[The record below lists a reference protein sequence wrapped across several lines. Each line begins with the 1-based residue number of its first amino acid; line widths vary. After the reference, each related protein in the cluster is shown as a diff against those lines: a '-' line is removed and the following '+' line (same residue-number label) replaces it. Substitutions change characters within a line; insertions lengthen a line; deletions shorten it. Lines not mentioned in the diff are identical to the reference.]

1 MKKLIALFF
10 ITVLLTA
17 STDKKPQEF
26 EVTYTV
32 TYNSITLQ
40 RAAELEK
47 IFRGKFG
54 DACKVEVTVKK
65 IENAWTYTGRF
76 YTDTL
81 RSAWRSIQLY
91 NGSNKVTK

>member
-10 ITVLLTA
+10 LAVLLTA

-32 TYNSITLQ
+32 IYNSITLQ

-47 IFRGKFG
+47 IFRDKFG

-65 IENAWTYTGRF
+65 IESELTYFGRLNSF
-76 YTDTL
+76 
-81 RSAWRSIQLY
+81 RIQTNL
-91 NGSNKVTK
+91 SEKVAK

>member
-10 ITVLLTA
+10 LAVLLTA
-17 STDKKPQEF
+17 STDKKQQEF

-47 IFRGKFG
+47 VFRDKFN
-54 DACKVEVTVKK
+54 DACKVEVNVKK
-65 IENAWTYTGRF
+65 IESGWTSTGRI
-76 YTDTL
+76 YYDTL
-81 RSAWRSIQLY
+81 RSDLRFFQL
-91 NGSNKVTK
+91 NNSTEKVTK

>member
-10 ITVLLTA
+10 LAVLLTA

-26 EVTYTV
+26 EVTFTV

-47 IFRGKFG
+47 IFRDKFG

-81 RSAWRSIQLY
+81 RSNLRFFQL
-91 NGSNKVTK
+91 NNSTEKVTK